1 MKFKEQDVYFW
12 TFSIV
17 AVKYYYKDIDPC
29 EDLFNEI
36 NQHYEMFI
44 PLYLEDMSRDFT
56 NEAINYFVT
65 LID

>member
-1 MKFKEQDVYFW
+1 MNFKEQDIYFW

-44 PLYLEDMSRDFT
+44 PLYLEDTSRDFT
-56 NEAINYFVT
+56 NEAINYFAT